1 MKSVLRR
8 YTVLIRG
15 YNVSTPWCAATLYWL
30 QGTLYLHPGLHTA
43 AEQSITAV
51 HLIYQTDD
59 IYNTRRANSEQ
70 QLGIHGECKGP
81 CTESISAV
89 IKNCDDASDSV
100 FIKNNGVA
108 SSKCGS
114 RISVAGTATNTNVSK
129 FPKIA

>member
-1 MKSVLRR
+1 MF
-8 YTVLIRG
+8 
-15 YNVSTPWCAATLYWL
+15 P
-30 QGTLYLHPGLHTA
+30 HPGVPLPCIGCRVHCIYTLVLHTA

-129 FPKIA
+129 FPKNCVKLIIFWGVGLA